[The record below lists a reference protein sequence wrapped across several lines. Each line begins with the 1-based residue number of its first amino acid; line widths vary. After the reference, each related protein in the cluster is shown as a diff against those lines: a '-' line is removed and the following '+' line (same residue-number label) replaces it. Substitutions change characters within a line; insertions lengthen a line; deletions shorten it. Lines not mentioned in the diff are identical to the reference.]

1 MNRDLWNRVMIGLMA
16 ATILVC
22 LEKIWSVPDAAQDP
36 RYWIGIG
43 LGTVVILL
51 KMKEIK
57 QSQERAKH

>member
-22 LEKIWSVPDAAQDP
+22 LEKIWSMPGAAQDP

-43 LGTVVILL
+43 LGTVVIVL